1 MCVCQW
7 LLINVLLSIIYSS
20 CLLVNVTFSILFFK
34 FTNWHAIFHSLYQS
48 MCHVSLVIHDYQSIY
63 YVTGY
68 SLCLPTNMP
77 CFIDYSKYL
86 PINVLCVF
94 RYSSCLPSVICY
106 SLCLPML
113 CMVGYFHVYRS
124 MYYVWLVIHS
134 FHQLKCH
141 VSFVTF
147 VRVTINI
154 SSMIVSHIWS

>member
-1 MCVCQW
+1 MW
-7 LLINVLLSIIYSS
+7 H
-20 CLLVNVTFSILFFK
+20 FSILFFK

-68 SLCLPTNMP
+68 FLCLPTNMP
-77 CFIDYSKYL
+77 CFIDYSKCL
-86 PINVLCVF
+86 PINVSCVIG
-94 RYSSCLPSVICY
+94 YSSCLPTVMCY
-106 SLCLPML
+106 SLCLPMS

-141 VSFVTF
+141 VSLVIFVC
-147 VRVTINI
+147 VTINI
-154 SSMIVSHIWS
+154 STMIVFLIFGHSMLKKSENCFFVTR